1 MLLIIVKDCFMGPI
15 KNVLYWLLANSLGGF
30 NRGRI
35 LKELFKKPQNANELS
50 KNLNLEYK
58 TVRYHLKVLEENK
71 LITSVGGG
79 YGKTYF
85 PSEELE
91 QNKGIFNEIWDEIGK
106 KTN

>member
-1 MLLIIVKDCFMGPI
+1 MVAI

-35 LKELFKKPQNANELS
+35 LDVLFKKPQNANEISINLS
-50 KNLNLEYK
+50 LEYK
-58 TVRYHLKVLEENK
+58 TVRYHLKVLEENG
-71 LITSVGGG
+71 LIISVGGG

-91 QNKGIFNEIWDEIGK
+91 QNKPVFNKIWDEIGR

>member
-1 MLLIIVKDCFMGPI
+1 MPPM
-15 KNVLYWLLANSLGGF
+15 KNILYWLLANSLGGV

-35 LKELFKKPQNANELS
+35 LEQLFKKPQNANELS
-50 KNLNLEYK
+50 NNLSLEYK

-71 LITSVGGG
+71 LLTSVGGG

-91 QNKGIFNEIWDEIGK
+91 QNKEYFNQIWDEIGK
-106 KTN
+106 KTHKERTT

>member
-1 MLLIIVKDCFMGPI
+1 MSSIQ
-15 KNVLYWLLANSLGGF
+15 NVLYWLLANSLGGF

-35 LKELFKKPQNANELS
+35 LEELFKKPQNANELTN
-50 KNLNLEYK
+50 NLKLEYK

-71 LITSVGGG
+71 IITSAGGG

-91 QNKGIFNEIWDEIGK
+91 LNRHIFNKIWYEIGK
-106 KTN
+106 KRD